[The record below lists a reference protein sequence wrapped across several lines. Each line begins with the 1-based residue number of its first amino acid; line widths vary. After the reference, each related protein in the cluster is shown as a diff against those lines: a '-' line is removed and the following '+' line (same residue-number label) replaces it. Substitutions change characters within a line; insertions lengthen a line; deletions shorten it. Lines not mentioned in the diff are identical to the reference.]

1 MSEKQLMRRLR
12 KITAVVVVISILLFL
27 GGGFIT
33 SSLGW
38 VQKDT
43 MTTQMISE
51 AEEYKANVLRKIKMD
66 QQTLQTL
73 ASFFRFSNTISM
85 IDTDAFANG
94 LYESNRH
101 NSFIQMG
108 YFTEDGDG
116 IRVTVDREIKKNVR
130 MEDLEE
136 ELQASIGEAWQ
147 GESAVSRV
155 YEDARTGEKV
165 FSYAVP
171 VYQGDEITGVLT
183 AKDSI
188 EAFEDILDDKTAMNG
203 YGYVHMIGKEGKFL
217 IRSKNKVVDKRVESI
232 FDGNYITDGEK
243 EKIREAI
250 DRDESVFSEFRYQ
263 GTAYQIYLSPIGLN
277 GWYLFCVDTMQG
289 VNAPIYQMINVTR
302 AVFVG
307 VLCLSVFLLIYG
319 YQMLRKNHKQL
330 IELAYYDSLTGAY
343 NTVRFMQEMKDALS
357 GPEKYSVCVL
367 NIHQFKFINEIFG
380 RTQGDK
386 LLCHI
391 SQVLKESVNPGEYFC
406 RDTGDFFWMILKGQN
421 EEAIRERLYEM
432 MEKISRF
439 SLSQHHNYQI
449 MIYCGV
455 AVRRDD
461 SSAEM
466 MMTHA
471 MFALQT
477 AKGTDRNNV
486 WFYDVEL
493 HKQET
498 LQNYIESHMH
508 QALKDKEFRM
518 FLQPK
523 MDMRTGELAGAEALV
538 RWIPKDGTIIYPNQ
552 FIPLFES
559 NGFCS
564 SLDMYMVENVCRKIR
579 EWIDAGITPVPV
591 SVNQSKLLFYEA
603 DYTRRLSDLKEKYR
617 IPDGMITLEILE
629 GLAMKNTDIINRKI
643 RYLQGLGFQVS
654 MDDFGSGYSSFHTL
668 GSLQIDELKIDRSF
682 LLELTD
688 ENVSTD
694 RIYVILQHII
704 TLARDLHIRT
714 VAEGVETEEDEILI
728 RSLGCDY
735 GQGYYYS
742 KPMPVAEFEEK
753 YFENNQE
760 SSSSK
765 P

>member
-217 IRSKNKVVDKRVESI
+217 IRSKNKVVNRRVESI
-232 FDGNYITDGEK
+232 FDGNYITEAEK

-250 DRDESVFSEFRYQ
+250 DNDESVFSKFRYQ
-263 GTAYQIYLSPIGLN
+263 GTAYQIYLNPIGLN

-302 AVFVG
+302 AIFIG

-319 YQMLRKNHKQL
+319 YRMLRKNHKQL

-380 RTQGDK
+380 RAQGDK

-391 SQVLKESVNPGEYFC
+391 SQVLKESVNLGEYFC

-591 SVNQSKLLFYEA
+591 SVNQSKLLFYEE
-603 DYTRRLSDLKEKYR
+603 DYVENLCSILERYKVPGEL
-617 IPDGMITLEILE
+617 ITLEILE
-629 GLAMKNTDIINRKI
+629 GLAAGNIDELNKKI
-643 RYLQGLGFQVS
+643 DQLKVKGFRIS
-654 MDDFGSGYSSFHTL
+654 MDDFGSGYSSFNTL
-668 GSLQIDELKIDRSF
+668 GKLHIDELKMDRVF
-682 LLELTD
+682 LSAITGKED
-688 ENVSTD
+688 ERQKIIMAQVVD
-694 RIYVILQHII
+694 LAKKLRIS
-704 TLARDLHIRT
+704 T
-714 VAEGVETEEDEILI
+714 VAEGVETKENETLI
-728 RSLGCDY
+728 RTLGCGY

-742 KPMPVAEFEEK
+742 RPIDEDEFDRKYMEK
-753 YFENNQE
+753 GNGNHEV
-760 SSSSK
+760 
-765 P
+765 

>member
-33 SSLGW
+33 SSLGR

-217 IRSKNKVVDKRVESI
+217 IRSKNKVVNRRVESI
-232 FDGNYITDGEK
+232 FDGNYITEAEK

-250 DRDESVFSEFRYQ
+250 DNDESVFSKFRYQ
-263 GTAYQIYLSPIGLN
+263 GTAYQIYLNPIGLN

-302 AVFVG
+302 AIFIG

-319 YQMLRKNHKQL
+319 YRMLRKNHKQL

-380 RTQGDK
+380 RAQGDK

-391 SQVLKESVNPGEYFC
+391 SQVLKESVNLGEYFC

-564 SLDMYMVENVCRKIR
+564 SLDMYMVENVCRKIW
-579 EWIDAGITPVPV
+579 EWIDAGITPVPI
-591 SVNQSKLLFYEA
+591 SVNQSKILFYEE
-603 DYTRRLSDLKEKYR
+603 DYVENLCAVLERYR
-617 IPDGMITLEILE
+617 IPGDLITLEILE
-629 GLAMKNTDIINRKI
+629 GLAAGNIDELNEKI
-643 RYLQGLGFQVS
+643 DQLKEKGFRIS
-654 MDDFGSGYSSFHTL
+654 MDDFGSGYSSFNTL
-668 GSLQIDELKIDRSF
+668 GKLHIDELKMDRVF
-682 LLELTD
+682 LSAITGKED
-688 ENVSTD
+688 ERQEIIMAQVVD
-694 RIYVILQHII
+694 LAKKLRIS
-704 TLARDLHIRT
+704 T
-714 VAEGVETEEDEILI
+714 VAEGVETKENETLI
-728 RSLGCDY
+728 RTLGCGY

-742 KPMPVAEFEEK
+742 RPIDEDEFDRKYMEK
-753 YFENNQE
+753 GNGNHEV
-760 SSSSK
+760 
-765 P
+765 

>member
-12 KITAVVVVISILLFL
+12 KITTVVVVISILLLL
-27 GGGFIT
+27 GGGIIT
-33 SSLGW
+33 SALDR

-43 MTTQMISE
+43 MTTQMTSE
-51 AEEYKANVLRKIKMD
+51 AEEYRANVLRKIEAD
-66 QQTLQTL
+66 LQTLQTL
-73 ASFFRFSNTISM
+73 ASFFRFSNTISA

-94 LYESNRH
+94 LYESNNH

-108 YFTEDGDG
+108 YFTEEGVG
-116 IRVTVDREIKKNVR
+116 IRVTINQEIEKDVPVEELP
-130 MEDLEE
+130 EDLQTIIEK
-136 ELQASIGEAWQ
+136 AWQ
-147 GESAVSRV
+147 GESSVSRV
-155 YEDARTGEKV
+155 YEDETIGDKV
-165 FSYAVP
+165 FAYAIP
-171 VYQGDEITGVLT
+171 VYEGNEITGVL
-183 AKDSI
+183 AANDSI
-188 EAFEDILDDKTAMNG
+188 DAFEDILDDKTAMNG

-380 RTQGDK
+380 RAQGDK

-591 SVNQSKLLFYEA
+591 SVNQSKLLFYEE
-603 DYTRRLSDLKEKYR
+603 DYVENLCSILERYKVPGEL
-617 IPDGMITLEILE
+617 ITLEILE
-629 GLAMKNTDIINRKI
+629 GLAAGNIDELNKKI
-643 RYLQGLGFQVS
+643 DQLKVKGFRIS
-654 MDDFGSGYSSFHTL
+654 MDDFGSGYSSFNTL
-668 GSLQIDELKIDRSF
+668 GKLHIDELKMDRVF
-682 LLELTD
+682 LSAITGKED
-688 ENVSTD
+688 ERQKIIMAQVVD
-694 RIYVILQHII
+694 LAKKLRIS
-704 TLARDLHIRT
+704 T
-714 VAEGVETEEDEILI
+714 VAEGVETKENETLI
-728 RSLGCDY
+728 RTLGCGY

-742 KPMPVAEFEEK
+742 RPIDEDEFDRKYMEK
-753 YFENNQE
+753 GNGNHEV
-760 SSSSK
+760 
-765 P
+765 

>member
-33 SSLGW
+33 SSLGR

-203 YGYVHMIGKEGKFL
+203 YGYVHMIGKEGDFL
-217 IRSKNKVVDKRVESI
+217 IRSQNKVVDKNVKNI
-232 FDGNYITDGEK
+232 FDENYIADEEK
-243 EKIREAI
+243 AKIRKAI
-250 DRDESVFSEFRYQ
+250 DRDESVFSKFRYE
-263 GTAYQIYLSPIGLN
+263 GTSYQIYLNPVGMN

-289 VNAPIYQMINVTR
+289 VNAPIYQMIDVTR
-302 AVFVG
+302 LIFIG

-319 YQMLRKNHKQL
+319 YRMLRKNHRQL

-343 NTVRFMQEMKDALS
+343 NTVRFMQEMREAFA
-357 GPEKYSVCVL
+357 GPEQYNVCVL

-380 RTQGDK
+380 RAQGDK

-391 SQVLKESVNPGEYFC
+391 SHVLKESVNSGEYFC
-406 RDTGDFFWMILKGQN
+406 RDTGDFFWIVLKGQD
-421 EEAIRERLYEM
+421 EEATGRRLYKM
-432 MEKISRF
+432 MEKISSF
-439 SLSQHHNYQI
+439 SLSRHHNYQI
-449 MIYCGV
+449 MLYCGV

-523 MDMRTGELAGAEALV
+523 MDMRTGKLGGAEALV

-579 EWIDAGITPVPV
+579 EWIDAGITPVPI
-591 SVNQSKLLFYEA
+591 SVNQSKILFYEE
-603 DYTRRLSDLKEKYR
+603 DYVENLCAVLERYR
-617 IPDGMITLEILE
+617 IPGDLITLEILE
-629 GLAMKNTDIINRKI
+629 GLAAGNIDELNEKI
-643 RYLQGLGFQVS
+643 DQLKEKGFRIS
-654 MDDFGSGYSSFHTL
+654 MDDFGSGYSSFNIL
-668 GSLQIDELKIDRSF
+668 GKLHIDELKMDRVF
-682 LLELTD
+682 LSAITGKED
-688 ENVSTD
+688 ERQKIIMAQVVD
-694 RIYVILQHII
+694 LAKKLRIS
-704 TLARDLHIRT
+704 T
-714 VAEGVETEEDEILI
+714 VAEGVETKENETLI
-728 RSLGCDY
+728 RTLGCGY

-742 KPMPVAEFEEK
+742 RPIDEDEFDRKYMEK
-753 YFENNQE
+753 GNGNHEV
-760 SSSSK
+760 
-765 P
+765 

>member
-12 KITAVVVVISILLFL
+12 KITTVVVVISILLLL
-27 GGGFIT
+27 GGGIIT
-33 SSLGW
+33 SFLGR

-43 MTTQMISE
+43 MTTQMTSE
-51 AEEYKANVLRKIKMD
+51 AEEYRANVLRKIEAD
-66 QQTLQTL
+66 LQTLQTL
-73 ASFFRFSNTISM
+73 ASFFRFSNTIST

-94 LYESNRH
+94 LYESNNH

-108 YFTEDGDG
+108 YFTEEGVG
-116 IRVTVDREIKKNVR
+116 IRVTINQEIEKDVPVEELP
-130 MEDLEE
+130 EDLQTIIEK
-136 ELQASIGEAWQ
+136 AWQ
-147 GESAVSRV
+147 GESSVSRV
-155 YEDARTGEKV
+155 YEDEIIGDKV
-165 FSYAVP
+165 FAYAIP
-171 VYQGDEITGVLT
+171 VYEGNEITGVL
-183 AKDSI
+183 AANDSI
-188 EAFEDILDDKTAMNG
+188 DAFDDILDDKTAMNG

-380 RTQGDK
+380 RAQGDK

-591 SVNQSKLLFYEA
+591 SVNQSKLLFYEE
-603 DYTRRLSDLKEKYR
+603 DYVENLCSILERYKVPGEL
-617 IPDGMITLEILE
+617 ITLEILE
-629 GLAMKNTDIINRKI
+629 GLAAGNIDELNKKI
-643 RYLQGLGFQVS
+643 DQLKVKGFRIS
-654 MDDFGSGYSSFHTL
+654 MDDFGSGYSSFNTL
-668 GSLQIDELKIDRSF
+668 GKLHIDELKMDRVF
-682 LLELTD
+682 LSAITGKED
-688 ENVSTD
+688 ERQKIIMAQVVD
-694 RIYVILQHII
+694 LAKKLRIS
-704 TLARDLHIRT
+704 T
-714 VAEGVETEEDEILI
+714 VAEGVETKENEALI
-728 RSLGCDY
+728 RALGCSY

-742 KPMPVAEFEEK
+742 RPVDEEEFDRK
-753 YFENNQE
+753 YMKKGNGNHEV
-760 SSSSK
+760 
-765 P
+765 

>member
-33 SSLGW
+33 SSLGR

-217 IRSKNKVVDKRVESI
+217 IRSKNKVVNRRVESI
-232 FDGNYITDGEK
+232 FDGNYITEAEK

-250 DRDESVFSEFRYQ
+250 DNDESVFSKFRYQ
-263 GTAYQIYLSPIGLN
+263 GTAYQIYLNPIGLN

-302 AVFVG
+302 AIFIG

-319 YQMLRKNHKQL
+319 YRMLRKNHKQL

-380 RTQGDK
+380 RAQGDK

-523 MDMRTGELAGAEALV
+523 MDMRTGKLGGAEALV

-579 EWIDAGITPVPV
+579 EWIDAGITPVPI
-591 SVNQSKLLFYEA
+591 SVNQSKILFYEE
-603 DYTRRLSDLKEKYR
+603 DYVENLCAVLERYR
-617 IPDGMITLEILE
+617 IPGDLITLEILE
-629 GLAMKNTDIINRKI
+629 GLAAGNIDELNEKI
-643 RYLQGLGFQVS
+643 DQLKEKGFRIS
-654 MDDFGSGYSSFHTL
+654 MDDFGSGYSSFNTL
-668 GSLQIDELKIDRSF
+668 GKLHIDELKMDRVF
-682 LLELTD
+682 LSAITGKED
-688 ENVSTD
+688 ERQEIIMAQVVD
-694 RIYVILQHII
+694 LAKKLRIS
-704 TLARDLHIRT
+704 T
-714 VAEGVETEEDEILI
+714 VAEGVETKENETLI
-728 RSLGCDY
+728 RTLGCGY

-742 KPMPVAEFEEK
+742 RPIDEDEFDRKYMEK
-753 YFENNQE
+753 GNGNHEV
-760 SSSSK
+760 
-765 P
+765 

>member
-12 KITAVVVVISILLFL
+12 KITTVVVVISILLLL
-27 GGGFIT
+27 GGGIIT
-33 SSLGW
+33 SFLGR

-43 MTTQMISE
+43 MTTQMTSE
-51 AEEYKANVLRKIKMD
+51 AEEYRANVLRKIEAD
-66 QQTLQTL
+66 LQTLQTL
-73 ASFFRFSNTISM
+73 ASFFRFSNTISA

-94 LYESNRH
+94 LYESNNH

-108 YFTEDGDG
+108 YFTEEGVG
-116 IRVTVDREIKKNVR
+116 IRVTINQEIEKDVPVEELP
-130 MEDLEE
+130 EDLQTIIEK
-136 ELQASIGEAWQ
+136 AWQ
-147 GESAVSRV
+147 GESSVSRV
-155 YEDARTGEKV
+155 YEDEIIGDKV
-165 FSYAVP
+165 FAYAIP
-171 VYQGDEITGVLT
+171 IYEGNEITGVL
-183 AKDSI
+183 AANDSI
-188 EAFEDILDDKTAMNG
+188 DAFDDILDDKTAMNG

-523 MDMRTGELAGAEALV
+523 MDMRTGKLGGAEALV

-579 EWIDAGITPVPV
+579 EWIDAGITPVPI
-591 SVNQSKLLFYEA
+591 SVNQSKILFYEE
-603 DYTRRLSDLKEKYR
+603 DYVENLCAVLERYR
-617 IPDGMITLEILE
+617 IPGDLITLEILE
-629 GLAMKNTDIINRKI
+629 GLAAGNIDELNEKI
-643 RYLQGLGFQVS
+643 DQLKEKGFRIS
-654 MDDFGSGYSSFHTL
+654 MDDFGSGYSSFNIL
-668 GSLQIDELKIDRSF
+668 GKLHIDELKMDRVF
-682 LLELTD
+682 LSAITGKED
-688 ENVSTD
+688 ERQKIIMAQVVD
-694 RIYVILQHII
+694 LAKKLRIS
-704 TLARDLHIRT
+704 T
-714 VAEGVETEEDEILI
+714 VAEGVETKENETLI
-728 RSLGCDY
+728 RTLGCGY

-742 KPMPVAEFEEK
+742 RPIDEDEFDRKYMEK
-753 YFENNQE
+753 GNGNHEV
-760 SSSSK
+760 
-765 P
+765 

>member
-33 SSLGW
+33 SSLGR

-217 IRSKNKVVDKRVESI
+217 IRSKNKVVNRRVESI
-232 FDGNYITDGEK
+232 FDGNYITEAEK

-250 DRDESVFSEFRYQ
+250 DNDESVFSKFRYQ
-263 GTAYQIYLSPIGLN
+263 GTAYQIYLNPIGLN

-302 AVFVG
+302 AIFIG

-319 YQMLRKNHKQL
+319 YRMLRKNHKQL

-380 RTQGDK
+380 RAQGDK

-591 SVNQSKLLFYEA
+591 SVNQSKLLFYEE
-603 DYTRRLSDLKEKYR
+603 DYVENLCSILERYKVPGEL
-617 IPDGMITLEILE
+617 ITLEILE
-629 GLAMKNTDIINRKI
+629 GLAAGNIDELNKKI
-643 RYLQGLGFQVS
+643 DQLKVKGFRIS
-654 MDDFGSGYSSFHTL
+654 MDDFGSGYSSFNTL
-668 GSLQIDELKIDRSF
+668 GKLHIDELKMDRVF
-682 LLELTD
+682 LSAITGKED
-688 ENVSTD
+688 ERQKIIMAQVVD
-694 RIYVILQHII
+694 LAKKLRIS
-704 TLARDLHIRT
+704 T
-714 VAEGVETEEDEILI
+714 VAEGVETKENETLI
-728 RSLGCDY
+728 RTLGCGY

-742 KPMPVAEFEEK
+742 RPIDEDEFDRKYMEK
-753 YFENNQE
+753 GNGNHEV
-760 SSSSK
+760 
-765 P
+765 

>member
-33 SSLGW
+33 SSLGR

-217 IRSKNKVVDKRVESI
+217 IRSKNKVVNRRVESI
-232 FDGNYITDGEK
+232 FDGNYITEAEK

-250 DRDESVFSEFRYQ
+250 DNDESVFSKFRYQ
-263 GTAYQIYLSPIGLN
+263 GTAYQIYLNPIGLN

-302 AVFVG
+302 AIFIG

-380 RTQGDK
+380 RAQGDK

-406 RDTGDFFWMILKGQN
+406 RDTGDFFWMILKGQD
-421 EEAIRERLYEM
+421 EEMIGRRLYAI

-449 MIYCGV
+449 MLYCGV

-523 MDMRTGELAGAEALV
+523 MDMRTGKLGGAEALV

-579 EWIDAGITPVPV
+579 EWIDAGITPVPI
-591 SVNQSKLLFYEA
+591 SVNQSKILFYEE
-603 DYTRRLSDLKEKYR
+603 DYVENLCAVLERYR
-617 IPDGMITLEILE
+617 IPGDLITLEILE
-629 GLAMKNTDIINRKI
+629 GLAAGNIDELNEKI
-643 RYLQGLGFQVS
+643 DQLKEKGFRIS
-654 MDDFGSGYSSFHTL
+654 MDDFGSGYSSFNTL
-668 GSLQIDELKIDRSF
+668 GKLHIDELKMDRVF
-682 LLELTD
+682 LSAITGKED
-688 ENVSTD
+688 ERQKIIMAQVVD
-694 RIYVILQHII
+694 LAKKLRIS
-704 TLARDLHIRT
+704 T
-714 VAEGVETEEDEILI
+714 VAEGVETKENETLI
-728 RSLGCDY
+728 RTLGCGY

-742 KPMPVAEFEEK
+742 RPIDEDEFDRKYMEK
-753 YFENNQE
+753 GERK
-760 SSSSK
+760 S
-765 P
+765 

>member
-217 IRSKNKVVDKRVESI
+217 IRSKNKVVNRRVESI
-232 FDGNYITDGEK
+232 FDGNYITEAEK

-250 DRDESVFSEFRYQ
+250 DNDESVFSKFRYQ
-263 GTAYQIYLSPIGLN
+263 GTAYQIYLNPIGLN

-302 AVFVG
+302 AIFIG

-319 YQMLRKNHKQL
+319 YRMLRKNHKQL

-380 RTQGDK
+380 RAQGDK

-391 SQVLKESVNPGEYFC
+391 SQVLKESVNLGEYFC

-591 SVNQSKLLFYEA
+591 SVNQSKLLFYEE
-603 DYTRRLSDLKEKYR
+603 DYVENLCSILERYKVPGEL
-617 IPDGMITLEILE
+617 ITLEILE
-629 GLAMKNTDIINRKI
+629 GLAAGNIDELNKKI
-643 RYLQGLGFQVS
+643 DQLKVKGFRIS
-654 MDDFGSGYSSFHTL
+654 MDDFGSGYSSFNTL
-668 GSLQIDELKIDRSF
+668 GKLHIDELKMDRVF
-682 LLELTD
+682 LSAITGKED
-688 ENVSTD
+688 ERQKIIMAQVVD
-694 RIYVILQHII
+694 LAKKLRIS
-704 TLARDLHIRT
+704 T
-714 VAEGVETEEDEILI
+714 VAEGVETKENEALI
-728 RSLGCDY
+728 RALGCSY

-742 KPMPVAEFEEK
+742 RPVDEEEFDRK
-753 YFENNQE
+753 YMKKGNGNHEV
-760 SSSSK
+760 
-765 P
+765 

>member
-33 SSLGW
+33 SSLGR

-203 YGYVHMIGKEGKFL
+203 YGYVHMIGKEGDFL
-217 IRSKNKVVDKRVESI
+217 IRSQNKVVDKNVKNI
-232 FDGNYITDGEK
+232 FDENYIADEEK
-243 EKIREAI
+243 AKIRKAI
-250 DRDESVFSEFRYQ
+250 DRDESVFSKFRYE
-263 GTAYQIYLSPIGLN
+263 GTSYQIYLNPVGMN

-289 VNAPIYQMINVTR
+289 VNAPIYQMIDVTR
-302 AVFVG
+302 LIFIG

-319 YQMLRKNHKQL
+319 YRMLRKNHRQL

-343 NTVRFMQEMKDALS
+343 NTVRFMQEMREAFA
-357 GPEKYSVCVL
+357 GPEQYNVCVL

-380 RTQGDK
+380 RAQGDK

-391 SQVLKESVNPGEYFC
+391 SHVLKESVNSGEYFC
-406 RDTGDFFWMILKGQN
+406 RDTGDFFWIVLKGQD
-421 EEAIRERLYEM
+421 EEATGRRLYKM
-432 MEKISRF
+432 MEKISSF
-439 SLSQHHNYQI
+439 SLSRHHNYQI

-523 MDMRTGELAGAEALV
+523 MDMRTGKLGGAEALV

-579 EWIDAGITPVPV
+579 EWIDAGITPVPI
-591 SVNQSKLLFYEA
+591 SVNQSKILFYEE
-603 DYTRRLSDLKEKYR
+603 DYVENLCAVLERYR
-617 IPDGMITLEILE
+617 IPGDLITLEILE
-629 GLAMKNTDIINRKI
+629 GLAAGNIDELNEKI
-643 RYLQGLGFQVS
+643 DQLKEKGFRIS
-654 MDDFGSGYSSFHTL
+654 MDDFGSGYSSFNIL
-668 GSLQIDELKIDRSF
+668 GKLHIDELKMDRVF
-682 LLELTD
+682 LSAITGKED
-688 ENVSTD
+688 ERQKIIMAQVVD
-694 RIYVILQHII
+694 LAKKLRIS
-704 TLARDLHIRT
+704 T
-714 VAEGVETEEDEILI
+714 VAEGVETKENETLI
-728 RSLGCDY
+728 RTLGCGY

-742 KPMPVAEFEEK
+742 RPIDEDEFDRKYMEK
-753 YFENNQE
+753 GNGNHEV
-760 SSSSK
+760 
-765 P
+765 

>member
-33 SSLGW
+33 SSLGR

-130 MEDLEE
+130 VEDLEE

-217 IRSKNKVVDKRVESI
+217 IRSKNKVVNRRVESI
-232 FDGNYITDGEK
+232 FDGNYITEAEK

-250 DRDESVFSEFRYQ
+250 DNDESVFSKFRYQ
-263 GTAYQIYLSPIGLN
+263 GTAYQIYLNPIGLN

-302 AVFVG
+302 AIFIG

-380 RTQGDK
+380 RAQGDK

-523 MDMRTGELAGAEALV
+523 MDMRTGKLGGAEALV

-579 EWIDAGITPVPV
+579 EWIDAGITPVPI
-591 SVNQSKLLFYEA
+591 SVNQSKILFYEE
-603 DYTRRLSDLKEKYR
+603 DYVENLCAVLERYR
-617 IPDGMITLEILE
+617 IPGDLITLEILE
-629 GLAMKNTDIINRKI
+629 GLAAGNIDELNEKI
-643 RYLQGLGFQVS
+643 DQLKEKGFRIS
-654 MDDFGSGYSSFHTL
+654 MDDFGSGYSSFNIL
-668 GSLQIDELKIDRSF
+668 GKLHIDELKMDRVF
-682 LLELTD
+682 LSAITGKED
-688 ENVSTD
+688 ERQKIIMAQVVD
-694 RIYVILQHII
+694 LAKKLRIS
-704 TLARDLHIRT
+704 T
-714 VAEGVETEEDEILI
+714 VAEGVETKENETLI
-728 RSLGCDY
+728 RTLGCGY

-742 KPMPVAEFEEK
+742 RPIDEDEFDRKYMEK
-753 YFENNQE
+753 GNGNHEV
-760 SSSSK
+760 
-765 P
+765 

>member
-12 KITAVVVVISILLFL
+12 KITAVVVVISILLLL
-27 GGGFIT
+27 GGGIIT
-33 SSLGW
+33 SSLDR

-43 MTTQMISE
+43 MTTQMTSE
-51 AEEYKANVLRKIKMD
+51 AEEYKANVLRKIEAD
-66 QQTLQTL
+66 LQTLQTL
-73 ASFFRFSNTISM
+73 ASFFRFSNTVSTIN
-85 IDTDAFANG
+85 TDAFAQG
-94 LYESNRH
+94 LYESNQH

-108 YFTEDGDG
+108 YFTEDSRG
-116 IRVTVDREIKKNVR
+116 IRVTADLEIATDVHVK
-130 MEDLEE
+130 DLEE
-136 ELQASIGEAWQ
+136 ELQVIIRRAWE

-155 YEDARTGEKV
+155 YEDAGNGNMV
-165 FSYAVP
+165 FSYAIP
-171 VYQGDEITGVLT
+171 VYEEDEIEGVLT

-203 YGYVHMIGKEGKFL
+203 YGYVHMIGSEGNFL
-217 IRSKNKVVDKRVESI
+217 IRSKNKVVDQNVKSI
-232 FDGNYITDGEK
+232 FDGNYIAEEDK
-243 EKIREAI
+243 ERIREAI
-250 DRDESVFSEFRYQ
+250 DCEESVFSEFRYQ

-343 NTVRFMQEMKDALS
+343 NTVRFMQEMKEALS

-380 RTQGDK
+380 RAQGDK

-523 MDMRTGELAGAEALV
+523 MDMRTGKLGGAEALV

-579 EWIDAGITPVPV
+579 EWIDAGITPVPI
-591 SVNQSKLLFYEA
+591 SVNQSKILFYEE
-603 DYTRRLSDLKEKYR
+603 DYVENLCAVLERYR
-617 IPDGMITLEILE
+617 IPGDLITLEILE
-629 GLAMKNTDIINRKI
+629 GLAAGNIDELNEKI
-643 RYLQGLGFQVS
+643 DQLKEKGFRIS
-654 MDDFGSGYSSFHTL
+654 MDDFGSGYSSFNTL
-668 GSLQIDELKIDRSF
+668 GKLHIDELKMDRVF
-682 LLELTD
+682 LSAITGKED
-688 ENVSTD
+688 ERQEIIMAQVVD
-694 RIYVILQHII
+694 LAKKLRIS
-704 TLARDLHIRT
+704 T
-714 VAEGVETEEDEILI
+714 VAEGVETKENETLI
-728 RSLGCDY
+728 RTLGCGY

-742 KPMPVAEFEEK
+742 RPIDEDEFDRK
-753 YFENNQE
+753 YMKKGNGNHEV
-760 SSSSK
+760 
-765 P
+765 

>member
-33 SSLGW
+33 SSLGR

-147 GESAVSRV
+147 GESEVSRV

-217 IRSKNKVVDKRVESI
+217 IRSKNKVVNRRVESI
-232 FDGNYITDGEK
+232 FDGNYITEAEK

-250 DRDESVFSEFRYQ
+250 DNDESVFSKFRYQ
-263 GTAYQIYLSPIGLN
+263 GTAYQIYLNPIGLN

-302 AVFVG
+302 AIFIG

-319 YQMLRKNHKQL
+319 YRMLRKNHKQL

-380 RTQGDK
+380 RAQGDK

-391 SQVLKESVNPGEYFC
+391 SQVLKESVNLGEYFC

-439 SLSQHHNYQI
+439 SLSQHHNLQI

-466 MMTHA
+466 MMTHE

-559 NGFCS
+559 NGFCY

-591 SVNQSKLLFYEA
+591 SVNQSKLLFYEE
-603 DYTRRLSDLKEKYR
+603 DYVENLCSILERYKVPGEL
-617 IPDGMITLEILE
+617 ITLEILE
-629 GLAMKNTDIINRKI
+629 GLAAGNIDELNKKI
-643 RYLQGLGFQVS
+643 DQLKVKGFRIS
-654 MDDFGSGYSSFHTL
+654 MDDFGSGYSSFNTL
-668 GSLQIDELKIDRSF
+668 GKLHIDELKMDRVF
-682 LLELTD
+682 LSAITGKED
-688 ENVSTD
+688 ERQKIIMAQVVD
-694 RIYVILQHII
+694 LAKKLRIS
-704 TLARDLHIRT
+704 T
-714 VAEGVETEEDEILI
+714 VAEGVETKENEALI
-728 RSLGCDY
+728 RALGCSY

-742 KPMPVAEFEEK
+742 RPVDEEEFDRK
-753 YFENNQE
+753 YMKKGNGNHEV
-760 SSSSK
+760 
-765 P
+765 

>member
-33 SSLGW
+33 SSLGR

-130 MEDLEE
+130 VEDLEE

-217 IRSKNKVVDKRVESI
+217 IRSKNKVVNRRVESI
-232 FDGNYITDGEK
+232 FDGNYITEAEK

-250 DRDESVFSEFRYQ
+250 DNDESVFSKFRYQ
-263 GTAYQIYLSPIGLN
+263 GTAYQIYLNPIGLN

-302 AVFVG
+302 AIFIG

-319 YQMLRKNHKQL
+319 YPMLRKNHKQL

-380 RTQGDK
+380 RAQGDK

-523 MDMRTGELAGAEALV
+523 MDMRTGKLGGAEALV

-591 SVNQSKLLFYEA
+591 SVNQSKILFYEE
-603 DYTRRLSDLKEKYR
+603 DYVENLCAVLERYR
-617 IPDGMITLEILE
+617 IPGDLITLEILE
-629 GLAMKNTDIINRKI
+629 GLAAGNIDELNEKI
-643 RYLQGLGFQVS
+643 DQLKEKGFRIS
-654 MDDFGSGYSSFHTL
+654 MDDFGSGYSSFNTL
-668 GSLQIDELKIDRSF
+668 GKLHIDELKMDRVF
-682 LLELTD
+682 LSAITGKED
-688 ENVSTD
+688 ERQKIIMAQVVD
-694 RIYVILQHII
+694 LAKKLRIS
-704 TLARDLHIRT
+704 T
-714 VAEGVETEEDEILI
+714 VAEGVETKENETLI
-728 RSLGCDY
+728 RTLGCGY

-742 KPMPVAEFEEK
+742 RPIDEDEFDRKYMEK
-753 YFENNQE
+753 GNGNHEV
-760 SSSSK
+760 
-765 P
+765 

>member
-380 RTQGDK
+380 RAQGDK

-391 SQVLKESVNPGEYFC
+391 SQVLKESVNLGEYFC

-591 SVNQSKLLFYEA
+591 SVNQSKLLFYEE
-603 DYTRRLSDLKEKYR
+603 DYVENLCSILERYKVPGEL
-617 IPDGMITLEILE
+617 ITLEILE
-629 GLAMKNTDIINRKI
+629 GLAAGNIDELNKKI
-643 RYLQGLGFQVS
+643 DQLKVKGFRIS
-654 MDDFGSGYSSFHTL
+654 MDDFGSGYSSLNTL
-668 GSLQIDELKIDRSF
+668 GKLHIDELKMDRVF
-682 LLELTD
+682 LSAITGKED
-688 ENVSTD
+688 ERQKIIMAQVVD
-694 RIYVILQHII
+694 LAKKLRIS
-704 TLARDLHIRT
+704 T
-714 VAEGVETEEDEILI
+714 VAEGVETKENEALI
-728 RSLGCDY
+728 RALGCSY

-742 KPMPVAEFEEK
+742 RPVDEEEFDRK
-753 YFENNQE
+753 YMKKGNGNHEV
-760 SSSSK
+760 
-765 P
+765 

>member
-51 AEEYKANVLRKIKMD
+51 AEEYKANVLRKIEAD
-66 QQTLQTL
+66 LQTLQTL
-73 ASFFRFSNTISM
+73 ASFFRFSNTISA

-94 LYESNRH
+94 LYESNNH

-108 YFTEDGDG
+108 YFTEEGVG
-116 IRVTVDREIKKNVR
+116 IRVTINQEIEKDVPVEELP
-130 MEDLEE
+130 EDLQTIIEK
-136 ELQASIGEAWQ
+136 AWQ
-147 GESAVSRV
+147 GESSVSRV
-155 YEDARTGEKV
+155 YEDEIIGDKV
-165 FSYAVP
+165 FAYAIP
-171 VYQGDEITGVLT
+171 VYEGNEITGVL
-183 AKDSI
+183 AANDSI
-188 EAFEDILDDKTAMNG
+188 DAFDDILDDKTAMNG

-380 RTQGDK
+380 RAQGDK

-449 MIYCGV
+449 MLYCGV

-523 MDMRTGELAGAEALV
+523 MDMRTGKLGGAEALV

-579 EWIDAGITPVPV
+579 EWIDAGITPVPI
-591 SVNQSKLLFYEA
+591 SVNQSKILFYEE
-603 DYTRRLSDLKEKYR
+603 DYVENLCAALERYR
-617 IPDGMITLEILE
+617 IPGDLITLEILE
-629 GLAMKNTDIINRKI
+629 GLAAGNIDELNEKI
-643 RYLQGLGFQVS
+643 DQLKEKGFRIS
-654 MDDFGSGYSSFHTL
+654 MDDFGSGYSSFNIL
-668 GSLQIDELKIDRSF
+668 GKLHIDELKMDRVF
-682 LLELTD
+682 LSAITGKED
-688 ENVSTD
+688 ERQKIIMAQVVD
-694 RIYVILQHII
+694 LAKKLRIS
-704 TLARDLHIRT
+704 T
-714 VAEGVETEEDEILI
+714 VAEGVETKENETLI
-728 RSLGCDY
+728 RTLGCGY

-742 KPMPVAEFEEK
+742 RPIDEDEFDRKYMEK
-753 YFENNQE
+753 GNGNHEV
-760 SSSSK
+760 
-765 P
+765 

>member
-33 SSLGW
+33 SSLGR

-130 MEDLEE
+130 VEDLEE

-203 YGYVHMIGKEGKFL
+203 YGYVHMIGKEGDFL
-217 IRSKNKVVDKRVESI
+217 IRSQNKVVDKNVKNI
-232 FDGNYITDGEK
+232 FDENYIADEEK
-243 EKIREAI
+243 AKIRKAI
-250 DRDESVFSEFRYQ
+250 DRDESVFSKFRYE
-263 GTAYQIYLSPIGLN
+263 GTSYQIYLNPVGMN

-289 VNAPIYQMINVTR
+289 VNAPIYQMIDVTR
-302 AVFVG
+302 LIFIG

-319 YQMLRKNHKQL
+319 YRMLRKNHRQL

-343 NTVRFMQEMKDALS
+343 NTVRFMQEMREAFA
-357 GPEKYSVCVL
+357 GPEQYNVCVL

-380 RTQGDK
+380 RAQGDK

-391 SQVLKESVNPGEYFC
+391 SHVLKESVNSGEYFC
-406 RDTGDFFWMILKGQN
+406 RDTGDFFWIVLKGQD
-421 EEAIRERLYEM
+421 EEATGRRLYKM
-432 MEKISRF
+432 MEKISSF
-439 SLSQHHNYQI
+439 SLSRHHNYQI
-449 MIYCGV
+449 MLYCGV

-523 MDMRTGELAGAEALV
+523 MDMRTGKLGGAEALV

-579 EWIDAGITPVPV
+579 EWIDAGITPVPI
-591 SVNQSKLLFYEA
+591 SVNQSKILFYEE
-603 DYTRRLSDLKEKYR
+603 DYVENLCAVLERYR
-617 IPDGMITLEILE
+617 IPGDLITLEILE
-629 GLAMKNTDIINRKI
+629 GLAAGNIDELNEKI
-643 RYLQGLGFQVS
+643 DQLKEKGFRIS
-654 MDDFGSGYSSFHTL
+654 MDDFGSGYSSFNIL
-668 GSLQIDELKIDRSF
+668 GKLHIDELKMDRVF
-682 LLELTD
+682 LSAITGKED
-688 ENVSTD
+688 ERQKIIMAQVVD
-694 RIYVILQHII
+694 LAKKLRIS
-704 TLARDLHIRT
+704 T
-714 VAEGVETEEDEILI
+714 VAEGVETKENETLI
-728 RSLGCDY
+728 RTLGCGY

-742 KPMPVAEFEEK
+742 RPIDEDEFDRKYMEK
-753 YFENNQE
+753 GNGNHEV
-760 SSSSK
+760 
-765 P
+765 

>member
-12 KITAVVVVISILLFL
+12 KITTVVVVISILLLL
-27 GGGFIT
+27 GGGIIT
-33 SSLGW
+33 SALDR

-43 MTTQMISE
+43 MTTQMTSE
-51 AEEYKANVLRKIKMD
+51 AEEYRANVLRKIEAD
-66 QQTLQTL
+66 LQTLQTL
-73 ASFFRFSNTISM
+73 ASFFRFSNTISA

-94 LYESNRH
+94 LYESNNH

-108 YFTEDGDG
+108 YFTEEGVG
-116 IRVTVDREIKKNVR
+116 IRVTINQEIEKDVPVEELP
-130 MEDLEE
+130 EDLQTIIEK
-136 ELQASIGEAWQ
+136 AWQ
-147 GESAVSRV
+147 GESSVSRV
-155 YEDARTGEKV
+155 YEDETIGDKV
-165 FSYAVP
+165 FAYAIP
-171 VYQGDEITGVLT
+171 VYEGNEITGVL
-183 AKDSI
+183 AANDSI
-188 EAFEDILDDKTAMNG
+188 DAFEDILDDKTAMNG

-380 RTQGDK
+380 RAQGDK

-523 MDMRTGELAGAEALV
+523 MDMRTGKLGGVEALV

-591 SVNQSKLLFYEA
+591 SVNQSKLLFYEE
-603 DYTRRLSDLKEKYR
+603 DYVENLCSILERYKVPGEL
-617 IPDGMITLEILE
+617 ITLEILE
-629 GLAMKNTDIINRKI
+629 GLAAGNIDELNKKI
-643 RYLQGLGFQVS
+643 DQLKVKGFRIS
-654 MDDFGSGYSSFHTL
+654 MDDFGSGYSSFNTL
-668 GSLQIDELKIDRSF
+668 GKLHIDELKMDRVF
-682 LLELTD
+682 LSAITGKED
-688 ENVSTD
+688 ERQKIIMAQVVD
-694 RIYVILQHII
+694 LAKKLRIS
-704 TLARDLHIRT
+704 T
-714 VAEGVETEEDEILI
+714 VAEGVETKENEALI
-728 RSLGCDY
+728 RALGCSY

-742 KPMPVAEFEEK
+742 RPVDEEEFDRK
-753 YFENNQE
+753 YMKKGNGNHEV
-760 SSSSK
+760 
-765 P
+765 

>member
-217 IRSKNKVVDKRVESI
+217 IRSKNKVVNRRVESI
-232 FDGNYITDGEK
+232 FDGNYITEAEK

-250 DRDESVFSEFRYQ
+250 DNDESVFSKFRYQ
-263 GTAYQIYLSPIGLN
+263 GTAYQIYLNPIGLN

-302 AVFVG
+302 AIFIG

-319 YQMLRKNHKQL
+319 YRMLRKNHKQL

-380 RTQGDK
+380 RAQGDK

-391 SQVLKESVNPGEYFC
+391 SQVLKESVNLGEYFC

-523 MDMRTGELAGAEALV
+523 MDMRTGKLGGAEALV

-579 EWIDAGITPVPV
+579 EWIDAGITPVPI
-591 SVNQSKLLFYEA
+591 SVNQSKILFYEE
-603 DYTRRLSDLKEKYR
+603 DYVENLCAVLERYR
-617 IPDGMITLEILE
+617 IPGDLITLEILE
-629 GLAMKNTDIINRKI
+629 GLAAGNIDELNEKI
-643 RYLQGLGFQVS
+643 DQLKEKGFRIS
-654 MDDFGSGYSSFHTL
+654 MDDFGSGYSSFNIL
-668 GSLQIDELKIDRSF
+668 GKLHIDELKMDRVF
-682 LLELTD
+682 LSAITGKED
-688 ENVSTD
+688 ERQKIIMAQVVD
-694 RIYVILQHII
+694 LAKKLRIS
-704 TLARDLHIRT
+704 T
-714 VAEGVETEEDEILI
+714 VAEGVETKENETLI
-728 RSLGCDY
+728 RTLGCGY

-742 KPMPVAEFEEK
+742 RPIDEDEFDRKYMEK
-753 YFENNQE
+753 GNGNHEV
-760 SSSSK
+760 
-765 P
+765 

>member
-523 MDMRTGELAGAEALV
+523 MDMRTGKLGGAEALV

-579 EWIDAGITPVPV
+579 EWIDAGITPVPI
-591 SVNQSKLLFYEA
+591 SVNQSKILFYEE
-603 DYTRRLSDLKEKYR
+603 DYVENLCAVLERYR
-617 IPDGMITLEILE
+617 IPGDLITLEILE
-629 GLAMKNTDIINRKI
+629 GLAAGNIDELNEKI
-643 RYLQGLGFQVS
+643 DQLKEKGFRIS
-654 MDDFGSGYSSFHTL
+654 MDDFGSGYSSFNIL
-668 GSLQIDELKIDRSF
+668 GKLHIDELKMDRVF
-682 LLELTD
+682 LSAITGKED
-688 ENVSTD
+688 ERQKIIMAQVVD
-694 RIYVILQHII
+694 LAKKLRIS
-704 TLARDLHIRT
+704 T
-714 VAEGVETEEDEILI
+714 VAEGVETKENEALI
-728 RSLGCDY
+728 RALGCSY

-742 KPMPVAEFEEK
+742 RPVDEEEFDRK
-753 YFENNQE
+753 YMKKGNGNHEV
-760 SSSSK
+760 
-765 P
+765 

>member
-33 SSLGW
+33 SSLGR

-203 YGYVHMIGKEGKFL
+203 YGYVHMIGKEGDFL
-217 IRSKNKVVDKRVESI
+217 IRSQNKVVDKNVKNI
-232 FDGNYITDGEK
+232 FDENYIADEEK
-243 EKIREAI
+243 AKIRKAI
-250 DRDESVFSEFRYQ
+250 DRDESVFSKFRYE
-263 GTAYQIYLSPIGLN
+263 GTSYQIYLNPVGMN

-289 VNAPIYQMINVTR
+289 VNAPIYQMIDVTR
-302 AVFVG
+302 LIFIG

-319 YQMLRKNHKQL
+319 YRMLRKNHRQL

-343 NTVRFMQEMKDALS
+343 NTVRFMQEMREAFA
-357 GPEKYSVCVL
+357 GPEQYNVCVL

-380 RTQGDK
+380 RAQGDK

-391 SQVLKESVNPGEYFC
+391 SHVLKESVNSGEYFC
-406 RDTGDFFWMILKGQN
+406 RDTGDFFWIVLKGQD
-421 EEAIRERLYEM
+421 EEATGRRLYKM
-432 MEKISRF
+432 MEKISSF
-439 SLSQHHNYQI
+439 SLSRHHNYQI
-449 MIYCGV
+449 MLYCGV

-523 MDMRTGELAGAEALV
+523 MDMRTGKLGGAEALV

-579 EWIDAGITPVPV
+579 EWIDAGITPVPI
-591 SVNQSKLLFYEA
+591 SVNQSKILFYEE
-603 DYTRRLSDLKEKYR
+603 DYVENLCAVLERYR
-617 IPDGMITLEILE
+617 IPGDLITLEILE
-629 GLAMKNTDIINRKI
+629 GLAAGNIDELNEKI
-643 RYLQGLGFQVS
+643 DQLKEKGFRIS
-654 MDDFGSGYSSFHTL
+654 MDDFGSGYSSFNIL
-668 GSLQIDELKIDRSF
+668 GKLHIDELKMDRVF
-682 LLELTD
+682 LSAITGKED
-688 ENVSTD
+688 ERQKIIMAQVVD
-694 RIYVILQHII
+694 LAKKLRIS
-704 TLARDLHIRT
+704 T
-714 VAEGVETEEDEILI
+714 VAEGVETKENETLI
-728 RSLGCDY
+728 RTLGCGY

-742 KPMPVAEFEEK
+742 RPVDEEEFDRK
-753 YFENNQE
+753 YMKKGNGNHEV
-760 SSSSK
+760 
-765 P
+765 

>member
-12 KITAVVVVISILLFL
+12 KITTVVVVISILLLL
-27 GGGFIT
+27 GGGIIT
-33 SSLGW
+33 SALDR

-43 MTTQMISE
+43 MTTQMTSE
-51 AEEYKANVLRKIKMD
+51 AEEYRANVLRKIEAD
-66 QQTLQTL
+66 LQTLQTL
-73 ASFFRFSNTISM
+73 ASFFRFSNTISA

-94 LYESNRH
+94 LYESNNH

-108 YFTEDGDG
+108 YFTEEGVG
-116 IRVTVDREIKKNVR
+116 IRVTINQEIEKDVPVEELP
-130 MEDLEE
+130 EDLQTIIEK
-136 ELQASIGEAWQ
+136 AWQ
-147 GESAVSRV
+147 GESSVSRV
-155 YEDARTGEKV
+155 YEDEIIGDKV
-165 FSYAVP
+165 FAYAIP
-171 VYQGDEITGVLT
+171 IYEGNEITGVL
-183 AKDSI
+183 AANDSI
-188 EAFEDILDDKTAMNG
+188 DAFEDILDDKTAMNG

-523 MDMRTGELAGAEALV
+523 MDMRTGKLGGAEALV

-579 EWIDAGITPVPV
+579 EWIDAGITPVPI
-591 SVNQSKLLFYEA
+591 SVNQSKILFYEE
-603 DYTRRLSDLKEKYR
+603 DYVENLCAVLERYR
-617 IPDGMITLEILE
+617 IPGDLITLEILE
-629 GLAMKNTDIINRKI
+629 GLAAGNIDELNEKI
-643 RYLQGLGFQVS
+643 DQLKEKGFRIS
-654 MDDFGSGYSSFHTL
+654 MDDFGSGYSSFNIL
-668 GSLQIDELKIDRSF
+668 GKLHIDELKMDRVF
-682 LLELTD
+682 LSAITGKED
-688 ENVSTD
+688 ERQKIIMAQVVD
-694 RIYVILQHII
+694 LAKKLRIS
-704 TLARDLHIRT
+704 T
-714 VAEGVETEEDEILI
+714 VAEGVETKENETLI
-728 RSLGCDY
+728 RTLGCGY

-742 KPMPVAEFEEK
+742 RPIDEDEFDRKYMEK
-753 YFENNQE
+753 GNGNHEV
-760 SSSSK
+760 
-765 P
+765 

>member
-33 SSLGW
+33 SSLGR

-130 MEDLEE
+130 VEDLEE

-171 VYQGDEITGVLT
+171 VYQGDEITGVL
-183 AKDSI
+183 AANDSI
-188 EAFEDILDDKTAMNG
+188 DAFDDILDDKTAMNG

-380 RTQGDK
+380 RAQGDK

-523 MDMRTGELAGAEALV
+523 MDMRTGKLGGAEALV

-579 EWIDAGITPVPV
+579 EWIDAGITPVPI
-591 SVNQSKLLFYEA
+591 SVNQSKILFYEE
-603 DYTRRLSDLKEKYR
+603 DYVENLCAVLERYR
-617 IPDGMITLEILE
+617 IPGDLITLEILE
-629 GLAMKNTDIINRKI
+629 GLAAGNIDELNEKI
-643 RYLQGLGFQVS
+643 DQLKEKGFRIS
-654 MDDFGSGYSSFHTL
+654 MDDFGSGYSSFNTL
-668 GSLQIDELKIDRSF
+668 GKLHIDELKMDRVF
-682 LLELTD
+682 LSAITGKED
-688 ENVSTD
+688 ERQEIIMAQVVD
-694 RIYVILQHII
+694 LAKKLRIS
-704 TLARDLHIRT
+704 T
-714 VAEGVETEEDEILI
+714 VAEGVETKENETLI
-728 RSLGCDY
+728 RTLGCGY

-742 KPMPVAEFEEK
+742 RPIDEDEFDRKYMEK
-753 YFENNQE
+753 GNGNHEV
-760 SSSSK
+760 
-765 P
+765 

>member
-12 KITAVVVVISILLFL
+12 KITAVVVVISILLFM
-27 GGGFIT
+27 GGGLIT
-33 SSLGW
+33 SSLNR

-43 MTTQMISE
+43 MTTQMTAE
-51 AEEYKANVLRKIKMD
+51 AEEYKGNILRKIKTD

-73 ASFFRFSNTISM
+73 ASFFGFSNTLNM
-85 IDTDAFANG
+85 IDTDAFARG
-94 LYESNRH
+94 LYESNQH

-108 YFTEDGDG
+108 YFTKDGRG
-116 IRVTVDREIKKNVR
+116 VRVTVDLEIEKDVR
-130 MEDLEE
+130 AGEMEE
-136 ELQASIGEAWQ
+136 ELQAAISRAWQ

-155 YEDARTGEKV
+155 YNDARNGEQV

-171 VYQGDEITGVLT
+171 VCEGDEITGVLT

-188 EAFEDILDDKTAMNG
+188 EAFGDILDDKTAMNG
-203 YGYVHMIGKEGKFL
+203 YGYVHMIGKEGDFL
-217 IRSKNKVVDKRVESI
+217 IRSQNKVVDKNVKNI
-232 FDGNYITDGEK
+232 FDENYIADEEK
-243 EKIREAI
+243 AKIRKAI
-250 DRDESVFSEFRYQ
+250 DRDESVFSEFRYE
-263 GTAYQIYLSPIGLN
+263 GTSYQIYLNPVGMN

-289 VNAPIYQMINVTR
+289 VNAPIYQMIDVTR
-302 AVFVG
+302 LIFIG

-380 RTQGDK
+380 RAQGDK

-591 SVNQSKLLFYEA
+591 SVNQSKLLFYEE
-603 DYTRRLSDLKEKYR
+603 DYVENLCSILERYKVPGEL
-617 IPDGMITLEILE
+617 ITLEILE
-629 GLAMKNTDIINRKI
+629 GLAAGNIDELNKKI
-643 RYLQGLGFQVS
+643 DQLKVKGFRIS
-654 MDDFGSGYSSFHTL
+654 MDDFGSGYSSFNTL
-668 GSLQIDELKIDRSF
+668 GKLHIDELKMDRVF
-682 LLELTD
+682 LSAITGKED
-688 ENVSTD
+688 ERQKIIMAQVVD
-694 RIYVILQHII
+694 LAKKLRIS
-704 TLARDLHIRT
+704 T
-714 VAEGVETEEDEILI
+714 VAEGVETKENEALI
-728 RSLGCDY
+728 RALGCSY

-742 KPMPVAEFEEK
+742 RPVDEEEFDRK
-753 YFENNQE
+753 YMKKGNGNHEV
-760 SSSSK
+760 
-765 P
+765 

>member
-12 KITAVVVVISILLFL
+12 KITTVVVVISILLLL
-27 GGGFIT
+27 GGGIIT
-33 SSLGW
+33 SALDR

-43 MTTQMISE
+43 MTTQMTSE
-51 AEEYKANVLRKIKMD
+51 AEEYRANVLRKIEAD
-66 QQTLQTL
+66 LQTLQTL
-73 ASFFRFSNTISM
+73 ASFFRFSNTISA

-94 LYESNRH
+94 LYESNNH

-108 YFTEDGDG
+108 YFTEEGVG
-116 IRVTVDREIKKNVR
+116 IRVTINQEIEKDVPVEELP
-130 MEDLEE
+130 EDLQTIIEK
-136 ELQASIGEAWQ
+136 AWQ
-147 GESAVSRV
+147 GESSVSRV
-155 YEDARTGEKV
+155 YEDETIGDKV
-165 FSYAVP
+165 FAYAIP
-171 VYQGDEITGVLT
+171 VYEGNEITGVL
-183 AKDSI
+183 AANDSI
-188 EAFEDILDDKTAMNG
+188 DAFEDILDDKTAMNG

-343 NTVRFMQEMKDALS
+343 NTVRFMQDMKDALS

-380 RTQGDK
+380 RAQGDK

-591 SVNQSKLLFYEA
+591 SVNQSKLLFYEE
-603 DYTRRLSDLKEKYR
+603 DYVENLCSILERYKVPGEL
-617 IPDGMITLEILE
+617 ITLEILE
-629 GLAMKNTDIINRKI
+629 GLAAGNIDELNKKI
-643 RYLQGLGFQVS
+643 DQLKVKGFRIS
-654 MDDFGSGYSSFHTL
+654 MDDFGSGYSSFNTL
-668 GSLQIDELKIDRSF
+668 GKLHIDELKMDRVF
-682 LLELTD
+682 LSAITGKED
-688 ENVSTD
+688 ERQKIIMAQVVD
-694 RIYVILQHII
+694 LAKKLRIS
-704 TLARDLHIRT
+704 T
-714 VAEGVETEEDEILI
+714 VAEGVETKENEALI
-728 RSLGCDY
+728 RALGCSY

-742 KPMPVAEFEEK
+742 RPVDEDEFDRKYMEK
-753 YFENNQE
+753 GNGNHEV
-760 SSSSK
+760 
-765 P
+765 

>member
-12 KITAVVVVISILLFL
+12 KITTVVVVISILLLL
-27 GGGFIT
+27 GGGIIT
-33 SSLGW
+33 SFLGR

-43 MTTQMISE
+43 MTTQMTSE
-51 AEEYKANVLRKIKMD
+51 AEEYRANVLRKIEAD
-66 QQTLQTL
+66 LQTLQTL
-73 ASFFRFSNTISM
+73 ASFFRFSNTISA

-94 LYESNRH
+94 LYESNNH

-108 YFTEDGDG
+108 YFTEEGVG
-116 IRVTVDREIKKNVR
+116 IRVTINQEIEKDVPVEELP
-130 MEDLEE
+130 EDLQTIIEK
-136 ELQASIGEAWQ
+136 AWQ
-147 GESAVSRV
+147 GESSVSRV
-155 YEDARTGEKV
+155 YEDEIIGDKV
-165 FSYAVP
+165 FAYAIP
-171 VYQGDEITGVLT
+171 VYEGNEITGVL
-183 AKDSI
+183 AANDSI
-188 EAFEDILDDKTAMNG
+188 DAFDDILDDKTAMNG

-380 RTQGDK
+380 RAQGDK

-406 RDTGDFFWMILKGQN
+406 RDTGDFFWMILKGQD
-421 EEAIRERLYEM
+421 EEMIGRRLYAI

-449 MIYCGV
+449 MLYCGV

-523 MDMRTGELAGAEALV
+523 MDMRTGKLGGAEALV

-579 EWIDAGITPVPV
+579 EWIDAGITPVPI
-591 SVNQSKLLFYEA
+591 SVNQSKILFYEE
-603 DYTRRLSDLKEKYR
+603 DYVENLCAVLERYR
-617 IPDGMITLEILE
+617 IPGDLITLEILE
-629 GLAMKNTDIINRKI
+629 GLAAGNIDELNEKI
-643 RYLQGLGFQVS
+643 DQLKEKGFRIS
-654 MDDFGSGYSSFHTL
+654 MDDFGSGYSSFNTL
-668 GSLQIDELKIDRSF
+668 GKLHIDELKMDRVF
-682 LLELTD
+682 LSAITGKED
-688 ENVSTD
+688 ERQEIIMAQVVD
-694 RIYVILQHII
+694 LAKKLRIS
-704 TLARDLHIRT
+704 T
-714 VAEGVETEEDEILI
+714 VAEGVETKENETLI
-728 RSLGCDY
+728 RTLGCGY

-742 KPMPVAEFEEK
+742 RSIDEDEFDRKYMEK
-753 YFENNQE
+753 GNGNHEV
-760 SSSSK
+760 
-765 P
+765 

>member
-33 SSLGW
+33 SSLGR

-217 IRSKNKVVDKRVESI
+217 IRSKNKVVNRRVESI
-232 FDGNYITDGEK
+232 FDGNYITEAEK

-250 DRDESVFSEFRYQ
+250 DNDESVFSKFRYQ
-263 GTAYQIYLSPIGLN
+263 GTAYQIYLNPIGLN

-302 AVFVG
+302 AIFIG

-319 YQMLRKNHKQL
+319 YRMLRKNHKQL
-330 IELAYYDSLTGAY
+330 IKLAYYDPLTGAY

-380 RTQGDK
+380 RAQGDK

-391 SQVLKESVNPGEYFC
+391 SQVLKESVNLGEYFC

-591 SVNQSKLLFYEA
+591 SVNQSKLLFYEE
-603 DYTRRLSDLKEKYR
+603 DYVENLCSILERYKVPGEL
-617 IPDGMITLEILE
+617 ITLEILE
-629 GLAMKNTDIINRKI
+629 GLAAGNIDELNKKI
-643 RYLQGLGFQVS
+643 DQLKVKGFRIS
-654 MDDFGSGYSSFHTL
+654 MDDFGSGYSSFNTL
-668 GSLQIDELKIDRSF
+668 GKLHIDELKMDRVF
-682 LLELTD
+682 LSAITGKED
-688 ENVSTD
+688 ERQKIIMAQVVD
-694 RIYVILQHII
+694 LAKKLRIS
-704 TLARDLHIRT
+704 T
-714 VAEGVETEEDEILI
+714 VAEGVETKENEALI
-728 RSLGCDY
+728 RALGCSY

-742 KPMPVAEFEEK
+742 RPVDEEEFDRK
-753 YFENNQE
+753 YMKKGNGNHEV
-760 SSSSK
+760 
-765 P
+765 

>member
-33 SSLGW
+33 SSLGR

-130 MEDLEE
+130 VEDLEE

-217 IRSKNKVVDKRVESI
+217 IRSKNKVVNRRVESI
-232 FDGNYITDGEK
+232 FDGNYITEAEK

-250 DRDESVFSEFRYQ
+250 DNDESVFSKFRYQ
-263 GTAYQIYLSPIGLN
+263 GTAYQIYLNPIGLN

-302 AVFVG
+302 AIFIG

-380 RTQGDK
+380 RAQGDK

-471 MFALQT
+471 IFALQT

-523 MDMRTGELAGAEALV
+523 MDMRTGKLGGAEALV

-579 EWIDAGITPVPV
+579 EWIDAGITPVPI
-591 SVNQSKLLFYEA
+591 SVNQSKILFYEE
-603 DYTRRLSDLKEKYR
+603 DYVENLCAVLERYR
-617 IPDGMITLEILE
+617 IPGDLITLEILE
-629 GLAMKNTDIINRKI
+629 GLAAGNIDELNEKI
-643 RYLQGLGFQVS
+643 DQLKEKGFRIS
-654 MDDFGSGYSSFHTL
+654 MDDFGSGYSSFNTL
-668 GSLQIDELKIDRSF
+668 GKLHIDELKMDRVF
-682 LLELTD
+682 LSAITGKED
-688 ENVSTD
+688 ERQKIIMAQVVD
-694 RIYVILQHII
+694 LAKKLRIS
-704 TLARDLHIRT
+704 T
-714 VAEGVETEEDEILI
+714 VAEGVETKENETLI
-728 RSLGCDY
+728 RTLGCGY

-742 KPMPVAEFEEK
+742 RPIDEDEFDRKYMEK
-753 YFENNQE
+753 GNGNHEV
-760 SSSSK
+760 
-765 P
+765 

>member
-12 KITAVVVVISILLFL
+12 KITTVVVVISILLLL
-27 GGGFIT
+27 GGGIIT
-33 SSLGW
+33 SFLGR

-43 MTTQMISE
+43 MTTQMTSE
-51 AEEYKANVLRKIKMD
+51 AEEYRANVLRKIEAD
-66 QQTLQTL
+66 LQTLQTL
-73 ASFFRFSNTISM
+73 ASFFRFSNTISA

-94 LYESNRH
+94 LYESNNH

-108 YFTEDGDG
+108 YFTEEGVG
-116 IRVTVDREIKKNVR
+116 IRVTINQEIEKDVPVEELP
-130 MEDLEE
+130 EDLQTIIEK
-136 ELQASIGEAWQ
+136 AWQ
-147 GESAVSRV
+147 GESSVSRV
-155 YEDARTGEKV
+155 YEDEIIGDKV
-165 FSYAVP
+165 FAYAIP
-171 VYQGDEITGVLT
+171 VYEGNEITGVL
-183 AKDSI
+183 AANDSI
-188 EAFEDILDDKTAMNG
+188 DAFDDILDDKTAMNG

-380 RTQGDK
+380 RAQGDK

-523 MDMRTGELAGAEALV
+523 MDMRTGKLGGAEALV

-591 SVNQSKLLFYEA
+591 SVNQSKLLFYEE
-603 DYTRRLSDLKEKYR
+603 DYVENLCSILERYKVPGEL
-617 IPDGMITLEILE
+617 ITLEILE
-629 GLAMKNTDIINRKI
+629 GLAAGNIDELNKKI
-643 RYLQGLGFQVS
+643 DQLKVKGFRIS
-654 MDDFGSGYSSFHTL
+654 MDDFGSGYSSFNTL
-668 GSLQIDELKIDRSF
+668 GKLHIDELKMDRVF
-682 LLELTD
+682 LSAITGKED
-688 ENVSTD
+688 ERQKIIMAQVVD
-694 RIYVILQHII
+694 LAKKLRIS
-704 TLARDLHIRT
+704 T
-714 VAEGVETEEDEILI
+714 VAEGVETKENEALI
-728 RSLGCDY
+728 RALGCSY

-742 KPMPVAEFEEK
+742 RPVDEEEFDRK
-753 YFENNQE
+753 YMKKGNGNHEV
-760 SSSSK
+760 
-765 P
+765 

>member
-33 SSLGW
+33 SSLGR

-130 MEDLEE
+130 VEDLEE

-217 IRSKNKVVDKRVESI
+217 IRSKNKVVNRRVESI
-232 FDGNYITDGEK
+232 FDGNYITEAEK

-250 DRDESVFSEFRYQ
+250 DNDESVFSKFRYQ
-263 GTAYQIYLSPIGLN
+263 GTAYQIYLNPIGLN

-302 AVFVG
+302 AIFIG

-319 YQMLRKNHKQL
+319 YRMLRKNHKQL

-380 RTQGDK
+380 RAQGDK

-391 SQVLKESVNPGEYFC
+391 SQVLKESVNLGEYFC

-579 EWIDAGITPVPV
+579 EWIDAGITPVPI
-591 SVNQSKLLFYEA
+591 SVNQSKILFYEE
-603 DYTRRLSDLKEKYR
+603 DYVENLCAVLERYR
-617 IPDGMITLEILE
+617 IPGDLITLEILE
-629 GLAMKNTDIINRKI
+629 GLAAGNIDELNEKI
-643 RYLQGLGFQVS
+643 DQLKEKGFRIS
-654 MDDFGSGYSSFHTL
+654 MDDFGSGYSSFNTL
-668 GSLQIDELKIDRSF
+668 GKLHIDELKMDRVF
-682 LLELTD
+682 LSAITGKED
-688 ENVSTD
+688 ERQEIIMAQVVD
-694 RIYVILQHII
+694 LAKKLRIS
-704 TLARDLHIRT
+704 T
-714 VAEGVETEEDEILI
+714 VAEGVETKENETLI
-728 RSLGCDY
+728 RTLGCGY

-742 KPMPVAEFEEK
+742 RPIDEDEFDRKYMEK
-753 YFENNQE
+753 GNGNHEV
-760 SSSSK
+760 
-765 P
+765 

>member
-33 SSLGW
+33 SSLGR

-130 MEDLEE
+130 VEDLEE

-203 YGYVHMIGKEGKFL
+203 YGYVHMIGKEGDFL
-217 IRSKNKVVDKRVESI
+217 IRSQNKVVDKNVKNI
-232 FDGNYITDGEK
+232 FDENYIADEEK
-243 EKIREAI
+243 AKIRKAI
-250 DRDESVFSEFRYQ
+250 DRDESVFSKFRYE
-263 GTAYQIYLSPIGLN
+263 GTSYQIYLNPVGMN

-289 VNAPIYQMINVTR
+289 VNAPIYQMIDVTR
-302 AVFVG
+302 LIFIG

-319 YQMLRKNHKQL
+319 YRMLRKNHRQL

-343 NTVRFMQEMKDALS
+343 NTVRFMQEMREAFA
-357 GPEKYSVCVL
+357 GPEQYNVCVL

-380 RTQGDK
+380 RAQGDK

-391 SQVLKESVNPGEYFC
+391 SHVLKESVNSGEYFC
-406 RDTGDFFWMILKGQN
+406 RDTGDFFWIVLKGQD
-421 EEAIRERLYEM
+421 EEATGRRLYKM
-432 MEKISRF
+432 MEKISSF
-439 SLSQHHNYQI
+439 SLSRHHNYQI
-449 MIYCGV
+449 MLYCGV

-523 MDMRTGELAGAEALV
+523 MDMRTGKLGGAEALV

-591 SVNQSKLLFYEA
+591 SVNQSKILFYEE
-603 DYTRRLSDLKEKYR
+603 DYVENLCAVLERYR
-617 IPDGMITLEILE
+617 IPGDLITLEILE
-629 GLAMKNTDIINRKI
+629 GLAAGNIDELNEKI
-643 RYLQGLGFQVS
+643 DQLKEKGFRIS
-654 MDDFGSGYSSFHTL
+654 MDDFGSGYSSFNIL
-668 GSLQIDELKIDRSF
+668 GKLHIDELKMDRVF
-682 LLELTD
+682 LSAITGKED
-688 ENVSTD
+688 ERQKIIMAQVVD
-694 RIYVILQHII
+694 LAKKLRIS
-704 TLARDLHIRT
+704 T
-714 VAEGVETEEDEILI
+714 VAEGVETKENETLI
-728 RSLGCDY
+728 RTLGCGY

-742 KPMPVAEFEEK
+742 RPIDEDEFDRKYMEK
-753 YFENNQE
+753 GNGNHEV
-760 SSSSK
+760 
-765 P
+765 

>member
-33 SSLGW
+33 SSLGR

-203 YGYVHMIGKEGKFL
+203 YGYVHMIGKEGDFL
-217 IRSKNKVVDKRVESI
+217 IRSQNKVVDKNVKNI
-232 FDGNYITDGEK
+232 FDENYIADEEK
-243 EKIREAI
+243 AKIRKAI
-250 DRDESVFSEFRYQ
+250 DRDESVFSKFRYE
-263 GTAYQIYLSPIGLN
+263 GTSYQIYLNPVGMN

-289 VNAPIYQMINVTR
+289 VNAPIYQMIDVTR
-302 AVFVG
+302 LIFIG

-319 YQMLRKNHKQL
+319 YRMLRKNHRQL

-343 NTVRFMQEMKDALS
+343 NTVRFMQEMREAFA
-357 GPEKYSVCVL
+357 GPEQYNVCVL

-380 RTQGDK
+380 RAQGDK

-391 SQVLKESVNPGEYFC
+391 SHVLKESVNSGEYFC
-406 RDTGDFFWMILKGQN
+406 RDTGDFFWIVLKGQD
-421 EEAIRERLYEM
+421 EEATGRRLYKM
-432 MEKISRF
+432 MEKISSF
-439 SLSQHHNYQI
+439 SLSRHHNYQI
-449 MIYCGV
+449 MLYCGV

-477 AKGTDRNNV
+477 ARGTDRNNV

-523 MDMRTGELAGAEALV
+523 MDMRTGKLGGAEALV

-579 EWIDAGITPVPV
+579 EWIDAGITPVPI
-591 SVNQSKLLFYEA
+591 SVNQSKILFYEE
-603 DYTRRLSDLKEKYR
+603 DYVENLCAVLERYR
-617 IPDGMITLEILE
+617 IPGDLITLEILE
-629 GLAMKNTDIINRKI
+629 GLAAGNIDELNEKI
-643 RYLQGLGFQVS
+643 DQLKEKGFRIS
-654 MDDFGSGYSSFHTL
+654 MDDFGSGYSSFNTL
-668 GSLQIDELKIDRSF
+668 GKLHIDELKMDRVF
-682 LLELTD
+682 LSAITGKED
-688 ENVSTD
+688 ERQKIIMAQVVD
-694 RIYVILQHII
+694 LAKKLRIS
-704 TLARDLHIRT
+704 T
-714 VAEGVETEEDEILI
+714 VAEGVETKENETLI
-728 RSLGCDY
+728 RTLGCGY

-742 KPMPVAEFEEK
+742 RPIDEDEFDRKYMEK
-753 YFENNQE
+753 GNGNHEV
-760 SSSSK
+760 
-765 P
+765 

>member
-33 SSLGW
+33 SSLGR

-217 IRSKNKVVDKRVESI
+217 IRSKNKVVNRRVESI
-232 FDGNYITDGEK
+232 FDGNYITEAEK

-250 DRDESVFSEFRYQ
+250 DNDESVFSKFRYQ
-263 GTAYQIYLSPIGLN
+263 GTAYQIYLNPIGLN

-302 AVFVG
+302 AIFIG

-380 RTQGDK
+380 RAQGDK

-391 SQVLKESVNPGEYFC
+391 SQVLKESVNLGEYFC

-591 SVNQSKLLFYEA
+591 SVNQSKLLFYEE
-603 DYTRRLSDLKEKYR
+603 DYVENLCSILERYKVPGEL
-617 IPDGMITLEILE
+617 ITLEILE
-629 GLAMKNTDIINRKI
+629 GLAAGNIDELNKKI
-643 RYLQGLGFQVS
+643 DQLKVKGFRIS
-654 MDDFGSGYSSFHTL
+654 MDDFGSGYSSFNTL
-668 GSLQIDELKIDRSF
+668 GKLHIDELKMDRVF
-682 LLELTD
+682 LSAITGKED
-688 ENVSTD
+688 ERQKIIMAQVVD
-694 RIYVILQHII
+694 LAKKLRIS
-704 TLARDLHIRT
+704 T
-714 VAEGVETEEDEILI
+714 VAEGVETKENEALI
-728 RSLGCDY
+728 RALGCSY

-742 KPMPVAEFEEK
+742 RPVDEEEFDRK
-753 YFENNQE
+753 YMKKGNGNHEV
-760 SSSSK
+760 
-765 P
+765 

>member
-27 GGGFIT
+27 EGGFIT
-33 SSLGW
+33 SSLGR

-203 YGYVHMIGKEGKFL
+203 YGYVHMIGKEGDFL
-217 IRSKNKVVDKRVESI
+217 IRSQNKVVDKNVKNI
-232 FDGNYITDGEK
+232 FDENYIADEEK
-243 EKIREAI
+243 AKIRKAI
-250 DRDESVFSEFRYQ
+250 DRDESVFSKFRYE
-263 GTAYQIYLSPIGLN
+263 GTSYQIYLNPVGMN

-289 VNAPIYQMINVTR
+289 VNAPIYQMIDVTR
-302 AVFVG
+302 LIFIG

-319 YQMLRKNHKQL
+319 YRMLRKNHRQL

-343 NTVRFMQEMKDALS
+343 NTVRFMQEMREAFA
-357 GPEKYSVCVL
+357 GPEQYNVCVL

-380 RTQGDK
+380 RAQGDK

-391 SQVLKESVNPGEYFC
+391 SHVLKESVNSGEYFC
-406 RDTGDFFWMILKGQN
+406 RDTGDFFWIVLKGQD
-421 EEAIRERLYEM
+421 EEATGRRLYKM
-432 MEKISRF
+432 MEKISSF
-439 SLSQHHNYQI
+439 SLSRHHNYQI
-449 MIYCGV
+449 MLYCGV

-523 MDMRTGELAGAEALV
+523 MDMRTGKLGGAEALV

-579 EWIDAGITPVPV
+579 EWIDAGITPVPI
-591 SVNQSKLLFYEA
+591 SVNQSKILFYEE
-603 DYTRRLSDLKEKYR
+603 DYVENLCAVLERYR
-617 IPDGMITLEILE
+617 IPGDLITLEILE
-629 GLAMKNTDIINRKI
+629 GLAAGNIDELNEKI
-643 RYLQGLGFQVS
+643 DQLKEKGFRIS
-654 MDDFGSGYSSFHTL
+654 MDDFGSGYSSFNIL
-668 GSLQIDELKIDRSF
+668 GKLHIDELKMDRVF
-682 LLELTD
+682 LSAITGKED
-688 ENVSTD
+688 ERQKIIMAQVVD
-694 RIYVILQHII
+694 LAKKLRIS
-704 TLARDLHIRT
+704 T
-714 VAEGVETEEDEILI
+714 VAEGVETKENETLI
-728 RSLGCDY
+728 RTLGCGY

-742 KPMPVAEFEEK
+742 RPIDEDEFDRKYMEK
-753 YFENNQE
+753 GNGNHEV
-760 SSSSK
+760 
-765 P
+765 

>member
-33 SSLGW
+33 SSLGR

-73 ASFFRFSNTISM
+73 ASFFRSSNTISM

-130 MEDLEE
+130 VEDLEE

-217 IRSKNKVVDKRVESI
+217 IRSKNKVVNRRVESI
-232 FDGNYITDGEK
+232 FDGNYITEAEK

-250 DRDESVFSEFRYQ
+250 DNDESVFSKFRYQ
-263 GTAYQIYLSPIGLN
+263 GTAYQIYLNPIGLN

-302 AVFVG
+302 AIFIG

-380 RTQGDK
+380 RAQGDK

-523 MDMRTGELAGAEALV
+523 MDMRTGKLGGAEALV

-579 EWIDAGITPVPV
+579 EWIDAGITPVPI
-591 SVNQSKLLFYEA
+591 SVNQSKILFYEE
-603 DYTRRLSDLKEKYR
+603 DYVENLCAVLERYR
-617 IPDGMITLEILE
+617 IPGDLITLEILE
-629 GLAMKNTDIINRKI
+629 GLAAGNIDELNEKI
-643 RYLQGLGFQVS
+643 DQLKEKGFRIS
-654 MDDFGSGYSSFHTL
+654 MDDFGSGYSSFNTL
-668 GSLQIDELKIDRSF
+668 GKLHIDELKMDRVF
-682 LLELTD
+682 LSAITGKED
-688 ENVSTD
+688 ERQEIIMAQVVD
-694 RIYVILQHII
+694 LAKKLRIS
-704 TLARDLHIRT
+704 T
-714 VAEGVETEEDEILI
+714 VAEGVETKENETLI
-728 RSLGCDY
+728 RTLGCGY

-742 KPMPVAEFEEK
+742 RPIDEDEFDRKYMEK
-753 YFENNQE
+753 GNGNHEV
-760 SSSSK
+760 
-765 P
+765 

>member
-380 RTQGDK
+380 RAQGDK

-391 SQVLKESVNPGEYFC
+391 SQVLKESVNLGEYFC

-591 SVNQSKLLFYEA
+591 SVNQSKLLFYEE
-603 DYTRRLSDLKEKYR
+603 DYVENLCSILERYKVPGEL
-617 IPDGMITLEILE
+617 ITLEILE
-629 GLAMKNTDIINRKI
+629 GLAAGNIDELNKKI
-643 RYLQGLGFQVS
+643 DQLKVKGFRIS
-654 MDDFGSGYSSFHTL
+654 MDDFGSGYSSFNTL
-668 GSLQIDELKIDRSF
+668 GKLHIDELKMDRVF
-682 LLELTD
+682 LSAITGKED
-688 ENVSTD
+688 ERQKIIMAQVVD
-694 RIYVILQHII
+694 LAKKLRIS
-704 TLARDLHIRT
+704 T
-714 VAEGVETEEDEILI
+714 VAEGVETKENEALI
-728 RSLGCDY
+728 RALGCSY

-742 KPMPVAEFEEK
+742 RPVDEEEFDRK
-753 YFENNQE
+753 YMKKGNGNHEV
-760 SSSSK
+760 
-765 P
+765 

>member
-33 SSLGW
+33 SSLGR

-217 IRSKNKVVDKRVESI
+217 IRSKNKVVNRRVESI
-232 FDGNYITDGEK
+232 FDGNYITEAEK

-250 DRDESVFSEFRYQ
+250 DNDESVFSKFRYQ
-263 GTAYQIYLSPIGLN
+263 GTAYQIYLNPIGLN

-302 AVFVG
+302 AIFIG

-380 RTQGDK
+380 RAQGDK

-523 MDMRTGELAGAEALV
+523 MDMRTGKLGGAEALV

-579 EWIDAGITPVPV
+579 EWIDAGITPVPI
-591 SVNQSKLLFYEA
+591 SVNQSKILFYEE
-603 DYTRRLSDLKEKYR
+603 DYVENLCAVLERYR
-617 IPDGMITLEILE
+617 IPGDLITLEILE
-629 GLAMKNTDIINRKI
+629 GLAAGNIDELNEKI
-643 RYLQGLGFQVS
+643 DQLKEKGFRIS
-654 MDDFGSGYSSFHTL
+654 MDDFGSGYSSFNTL
-668 GSLQIDELKIDRSF
+668 GKLHIDELKMDRVF
-682 LLELTD
+682 LSAITGKED
-688 ENVSTD
+688 ERQKIIMAQVVD
-694 RIYVILQHII
+694 LAKKLRIS
-704 TLARDLHIRT
+704 T
-714 VAEGVETEEDEILI
+714 VAEGVETKENETLI
-728 RSLGCDY
+728 RTLGCGY

-742 KPMPVAEFEEK
+742 RPIDEDEFDRKYMEK
-753 YFENNQE
+753 GERK
-760 SSSSK
+760 S
-765 P
+765 

>member
-33 SSLGW
+33 SSLGR

-43 MTTQMISE
+43 MTTQMTSE
-51 AEEYKANVLRKIKMD
+51 AEEYRANVLRKIEAD
-66 QQTLQTL
+66 LQTLQTL
-73 ASFFRFSNTISM
+73 ASFFRFSNTISA

-94 LYESNRH
+94 LYESNNH

-108 YFTEDGDG
+108 YFTEEGVG
-116 IRVTVDREIKKNVR
+116 IRVTINQEIEKDVPVEELP
-130 MEDLEE
+130 EDLQTIIEK
-136 ELQASIGEAWQ
+136 AWQ
-147 GESAVSRV
+147 GESSVSRV
-155 YEDARTGEKV
+155 YEDEIIGDKV
-165 FSYAVP
+165 FAYAIP
-171 VYQGDEITGVLT
+171 VYEGNEITGVL
-183 AKDSI
+183 AANDSI
-188 EAFEDILDDKTAMNG
+188 DAFEDILDDKTAMNG

-289 VNAPIYQMINVTR
+289 VNAPIYQMIDVTR
-302 AVFVG
+302 LIFIG

-319 YQMLRKNHKQL
+319 YRMLRKNHRQL

-343 NTVRFMQEMKDALS
+343 NTVRFMQEMREAFA
-357 GPEKYSVCVL
+357 GPEQYNVCVL

-380 RTQGDK
+380 RAQGDK

-391 SQVLKESVNPGEYFC
+391 SHVLKESVNSGEYFC
-406 RDTGDFFWMILKGQN
+406 RDTGDFFWIVLKGQD
-421 EEAIRERLYEM
+421 EEATGRRLYKM
-432 MEKISRF
+432 MEKISSF
-439 SLSQHHNYQI
+439 SLSRHHNYQI
-449 MIYCGV
+449 MLYCGV

-523 MDMRTGELAGAEALV
+523 MDMRTGKLGGAEALV

-591 SVNQSKLLFYEA
+591 SVNQSKILFYEE
-603 DYTRRLSDLKEKYR
+603 DYVENLCAVLERYR
-617 IPDGMITLEILE
+617 IPGDLITLEILE
-629 GLAMKNTDIINRKI
+629 GLAAGNIDELNEKI
-643 RYLQGLGFQVS
+643 DQLKEKGFRIS
-654 MDDFGSGYSSFHTL
+654 MDDFGSGYSSFNIL
-668 GSLQIDELKIDRSF
+668 GKLHIDELKMDRVF
-682 LLELTD
+682 LSAITGKED
-688 ENVSTD
+688 ERQKIIMAQVVD
-694 RIYVILQHII
+694 LAKKLRIS
-704 TLARDLHIRT
+704 T
-714 VAEGVETEEDEILI
+714 VAEGVETKENETLI
-728 RSLGCDY
+728 RTLGCGY

-742 KPMPVAEFEEK
+742 RPIDEDEFDRKYMEK
-753 YFENNQE
+753 GNGNHEV
-760 SSSSK
+760 
-765 P
+765 